1 MRLLLNEPDIAGLT
15 AEANKAIF
23 SKEDND
29 ESLYTLL
36 YFTRVRR
43 GAGFTIYN
51 KDLNNTNKIIKSNN
65 YSMNYRFFE
74 LTRNSLLG
82 VSLAMTLGGFT
93 ACTDDYDLDDE
104 GNYPSWL
111 GGSIYEALKNPES
124 LNSSGE
130 EVLTGTFSN
139 YVRLIDDLGYAETLG
154 KTGSKTV
161 FPANDEAFNRFFASN
176 SWGVSKYDDLTE
188 AMKKQLLYS
197 SMLDNALLVEMLSNV
212 PYDATSVTQGEAMKH
227 TTTVNVIDSITFL
240 RNRADMPV
248 NNKYWEKYYNTGI
261 HLVMDNTRPMMVH
274 FTEEQL
280 TANNITTRGENSDFE
295 VVTGTPYVVSEKSA
309 YIFRNRIIHSDVT
322 CKNGYIHQMENVLVP
337 PGNLAEVIRTN
348 GESKLFSRML
358 DRFSAPYYD
367 AATTKNY
374 NDYAQANGLS
384 LIDSIFQ
391 KRYMSLRSQGSSLSY
406 DPNQTTVS
414 NMLPFD
420 PGWNNYNNG
429 NQGENPNKDI
439 AAMFVP
445 TDEALESY
453 FLPGGGGEFLIN
465 QFGVK
470 PNTKENL
477 AENIDS
483 IPLQNV
489 EQLVSNLMK
498 NSFVGSVPSKFGHV
512 MDEAND
518 PMGLSLEVL
527 NKTSDGKY
535 DVKIANNGVA
545 YMLNTM
551 FAPPSLMAVSAPVTL
566 SDNMRVM
573 NEAVNDGKKTS
584 SLGLNLNHYAYLLA
598 MSANYAF
605 FIPTDDA
612 FARYYVDPAYLL
624 ENQPRVLK
632 FFYNSK
638 RTPNV
643 SCSAWKYN
651 PATGEVTDSIGM
663 VPASQFVSQFTDILN
678 YHTVVLADGDSL
690 GRNGN
695 KFYKTKHGGEIFFDN
710 GVVKGGGQIDNGL
723 PESKV
728 TQIYN
733 QKNGVAYA
741 IDHVIQSPQQSVYD
755 VLQDSR
761 FSEFMALCSDFDMD
775 DLMAFASDRLTEIN
789 TVTKKKRMDA
799 YHTFAAK
806 GGLTDN
812 VNYFNSYNYTVYA
825 PDNDAMRLAF
835 ERGLPRW
842 SDVKVLYDQYNEEFQ
857 EMKQRGVEI
866 SEEIQAARDKALA
879 MVEEINAFI
888 RYHFQDNSVYADKVV
903 ESGVFPTA
911 CSDTLGIREKLTI
924 TGGGDRI
931 VITDKSGQQAIVDA
945 SNAER
950 ISNQMARDFVIANR
964 RISTSSFAAVHQI
977 SVPLNSHVG
986 TNRYDAAWTG
996 AGARQRLAAFRKLF
1010 DEKLYL
1016 RY

>member
-1 MRLLLNEPDIAGLT
+1 
-15 AEANKAIF
+15 
-23 SKEDND
+23 
-29 ESLYTLL
+29 
-36 YFTRVRR
+36 
-43 GAGFTIYN
+43 
-51 KDLNNTNKIIKSNN
+51 
-65 YSMNYRFFE
+65 
-74 LTRNSLLG
+74 
-82 VSLAMTLGGFT
+82 
-93 ACTDDYDLDDE
+93 
-104 GNYPSWL
+104 
-111 GGSIYEALKNPES
+111 
-124 LNSSGE
+124 
-130 EVLTGTFSN
+130 
-139 YVRLIDDLGYAETLG
+139 
-154 KTGSKTV
+154 
-161 FPANDEAFNRFFASN
+161 
-176 SWGVSKYDDLTE
+176 
-188 AMKKQLLYS
+188 
-197 SMLDNALLVEMLSNV
+197 
-212 PYDATSVTQGEAMKH
+212 
-227 TTTVNVIDSITFL
+227 
-240 RNRADMPV
+240 
-248 NNKYWEKYYNTGI
+248 
-261 HLVMDNTRPMMVH
+261 
-274 FTEEQL
+274 
-280 TANNITTRGENSDFE
+280 
-295 VVTGTPYVVSEKSA
+295 
-309 YIFRNRIIHSDVT
+309 
-322 CKNGYIHQMENVLVP
+322 
-337 PGNLAEVIRTN
+337 
-348 GESKLFSRML
+348 
-358 DRFSAPYYD
+358 
-367 AATTKNY
+367 
-374 NDYAQANGLS
+374 
-384 LIDSIFQ
+384 
-391 KRYMSLRSQGSSLSY
+391 
-406 DPNQTTVS
+406 
-414 NMLPFD
+414 
-420 PGWNNYNNG
+420 
-429 NQGENPNKDI
+429 
-439 AAMFVP
+439 
-445 TDEALESY
+445 
-453 FLPGGGGEFLIN
+453 
-465 QFGVK
+465 
-470 PNTKENL
+470 
-477 AENIDS
+477 
-483 IPLQNV
+483 
-489 EQLVSNLMK
+489 
-498 NSFVGSVPSKFGHV
+498 

-584 SLGLNLNHYAYLLA
+584 SLGLNLNYYAYLLA

-690 GRNGN
+690 GANGN

-710 GVVKGGGQIDNGL
+710 GVAKGGGQINNGL

-924 TGGGDRI
+924 TGGADRI
-931 VITDKSGQQAIVDA
+931 VITDKAGQQAIVDA

-977 SVPLNSHVG
+977 SVPLSSHVG